1 MSFLT
6 GLAAGFLIGV
16 LISLVFL
23 RFIMRSG
30 GRNKE
35 YDAYMQGYCEG
46 LKRADK
52 DKEKEVA

>member
-1 MSFLT
+1 MDF
-6 GLAAGFLIGV
+6 GVEMVIGFFIGV
-16 LISLVFL
+16 LISLIYL

-35 YDAYMQGYCEG
+35 YDAYMQGYCDG
-46 LKRADK
+46 IKRAEK